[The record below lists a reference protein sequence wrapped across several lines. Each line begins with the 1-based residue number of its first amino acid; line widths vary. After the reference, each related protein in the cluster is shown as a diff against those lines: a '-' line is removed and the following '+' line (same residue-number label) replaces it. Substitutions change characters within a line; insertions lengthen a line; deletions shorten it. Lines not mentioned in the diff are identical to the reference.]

1 MSAKSNSRKNLHP
14 LLAAVA
20 AVVLPSLALAQGQI
34 DVGRANDANNQVG
47 SSGRNGNGAGSS
59 YYGGNLS
66 YGNMG
71 NRIVTGNVSQ
81 GREFRGNVGYTDP
94 YAFRGPTAG
103 AVSDNFAKNSVGVPR
118 PNSAP
123 VVPNTSVPFY
133 GSSQTVAPPPG
144 FQLNATRT
152 GYVPPPPTAGF
163 RPAEDQRIGIVDLNQ
178 PISPSPT
185 PGSFMM
191 RGSLNPQQAAETAG
205 VLTGST
211 LYGVREWNPQDPAD
225 RAFLQDA
232 ISRQG
237 GLIGPTQIDPREV
250 RRMRDELER
259 AILPDRVDNAALGQR
274 QGGQGAAGRSADSLT
289 LDPIGGRTLESP
301 ASAAVNNRP
310 LDAQVEARP
319 LNDQGVNTEQGIRD
333 NLLGR
338 ARRTSTQYTELNRR
352 LDQYYTE
359 RRKTD
364 ADFAREFNAEKKR
377 QDEAKA
383 KGAETA
389 RGATAGANNPNNPN
403 APQQPGKQPGGPG
416 EPGKA
421 PAAVRPQ
428 PVKVT
433 SLATGVRGE
442 GLANVLKKAETLMK
456 EGKYTSALDQYDAA
470 EAVTPNNP
478 LIWLGR
484 AHAELGAGFFLRAD
498 GHLRQALSADHALL
512 MGQYDLTAMLGEDR
526 LTKLVSELKDQA
538 NRDTTKSTPLF
549 LLAYIAYN
557 TGHEQQALGYLDLAE
572 QRGGDPGGFFKLL
585 KEHWALPEAGGAPAG
600 AKPEQTAPKTDAAPA
615 TETPKP
621 ELNK

>member
-20 AVVLPSLALAQGQI
+20 AVVLPSLAFAQGQI
-34 DVGRANDANNQVG
+34 DAGRANDASNQVG
-47 SSGRNGNGAGSS
+47 SGGRNGAGTGTS
-59 YYGGNLS
+59 YYGGNIYVGS
-66 YGNMG
+66 NG
-71 NRIVTGNVSQ
+71 NRIVTGNVTQ
-81 GREFRGNVGYTDP
+81 GREFHGNVGYTDP
-94 YAFRGPTAG
+94 FAFRGNTAG
-103 AVSDNFAKNSVGVPR
+103 SVSDNFAKNSVGVPR

-123 VVPNTSVPFY
+123 AVPNSSIPFY

-144 FQLNATRT
+144 FQLNATKT
-152 GYVPPPPTAGF
+152 GYVPPPATGTL
-163 RPAEDQRIGIVDLNQ
+163 RPAEDQRIGVVDLNQ
-178 PISPSPT
+178 PIAPSPT
-185 PGSFMM
+185 PGGFMM
-191 RGSLNPQQAAETAG
+191 RGNLNPQQAAEQAG

-225 RAFLQDA
+225 RAFLQDLLN
-232 ISRQG
+232 RQNTVA
-237 GLIGPTQIDPREV
+237 GPSQVDPREV

-259 AILPDRVDNAALGQR
+259 AVLPDRVDNPAVQQGQP
-274 QGGQGAAGRSADSLT
+274 GQGPAGKAPDNLT
-289 LDPIGGRTLESP
+289 LDPIGHTFDSP

-310 LDAQVEARP
+310 IDAQVDARP
-319 LNDQGVNTEQGIRD
+319 LGAQGVTTEQGIRY
-333 NLLGR
+333 NVLGK

-364 ADFAREFNAEKKR
+364 ADFAREFNADLSKQR
-377 QDEAKA
+377 QAEAKA
-383 KGAETA
+383 KEAQAA
-389 RGATAGANNPNNPN
+389 RGAAAGANNPNAPRVPGTGNP
-403 APQQPGKQPGGPG
+403 PGG
-416 EPGKA
+416 
-421 PAAVRPQ
+421 AADTQKGPVAKPQ

-433 SLATGVRGE
+433 SLSTGVRGE

-498 GHLRQALSADHALL
+498 NHLRQALSTDRALL
-512 MGQYDLTAMLGEDR
+512 MGQYDLTAMLGEER
-526 LTKLVSELKDQA
+526 LAKLVSELKDQA
-538 NRDTTKSTPLF
+538 NQDKSKSTPLF

-572 QRGGDPGGFFKLL
+572 QRGGDPNGFFKLL
-585 KEHWALPEAGGAPAG
+585 KEHWALPEAG
-600 AKPEQTAPKTDAAPA
+600 AKPETAPKPDAAPA
-615 TETPKP
+615 PEAPKP